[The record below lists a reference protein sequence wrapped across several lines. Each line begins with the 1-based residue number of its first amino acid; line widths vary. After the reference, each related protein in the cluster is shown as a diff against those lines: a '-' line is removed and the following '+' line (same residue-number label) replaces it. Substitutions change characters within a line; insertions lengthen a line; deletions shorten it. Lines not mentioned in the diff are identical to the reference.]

1 MVFNTESAGDGR
13 EVHPADNVS
22 ERPSAYR
29 VNENSDLKEEDL
41 EKSFLFAGDAETNDA
56 ETNKP
61 VKEGTGVGGEKF
73 GQDNNTPSG
82 NDKNNPTQYA
92 GNTNSYFAR
101 TEPSEEHPED
111 SNFTAKDQDGS
122 PDYDK
127 AQPSLAT
134 LDESPKPEKVEK
146 GDGENDRPHPQETY
160 QEGTADNDEA
170 NLAGYEEVPDQLK
183 VGEDVSDEE
192 FKEDHEEK

>member
-1 MVFNTESAGDGR
+1 MIMVFNTESTGDDR
-13 EVHPADNVS
+13 EVHSAEN
-22 ERPSAYR
+22 EKQKPSAYR
-29 VNENSDLKEEDL
+29 IEDDGDLEEKDL
-41 EKSFLFAGDAETNDA
+41 EKNFLFAGHD

-61 VKEGTGVGGEKF
+61 VREGTGAGGESF

-122 PDYDK
+122 RDYNK
-127 AQPSLAT
+127 AQPALST
-134 LDESPKPEKVEK
+134 VNETPKPEKVER

-170 NLAGYEEVPDQLK
+170 NLAGYEEIPDQLK